1 MDTIP
6 NSNRFADSTVGEAD
20 HRIANSL
27 AAISNLVRMEARNV
41 SVQTSVERARQI
53 LLDASGRIETVGR
66 LHRLLAQSNGKAVPA
81 AEFLQDVCAAMS
93 SIAADHQVS
102 ASVECSGDLTIPPK
116 AGLPLGLLTAELFS
130 NSVKYAHPT
139 GLPTFIRVGFD
150 RGRDGGLT
158 FVFEDDGVG
167 LPENFDPA
175 RDGSLGMRVARA
187 LSEQLC
193 GRYEWQDYGIGLRF
207 VCRFPA

>member
-1 MDTIP
+1 MDTILD
-6 NSNRFADSTVGEAD
+6 SERSADLAIGEAD

-27 AAISNLVRMEARNV
+27 AAISNLVRMEARNA
-41 SVQTSVERARQI
+41 SAETSVERVRHI
-53 LLDASGRIETVGR
+53 LLDALGRIETVGR

-81 AEFLQDVCAAMS
+81 AEFLRDVCAAMG
-93 SIAADHQVS
+93 SIAGDDQVS
-102 ASVECSGDLTIPPK
+102 ATVECSDDLTIPPR

-139 GLPTFIRVGFD
+139 GLPTIIRIECA
-150 RGRDGGLT
+150 REQDGALT

-175 RDGSLGMRVARA
+175 RDGSLGMRVAKA
-187 LSEQLC
+187 LSEQLR
-193 GRYEWQDYGIGLRF
+193 GRYEWRDFGIGLRF
-207 VCRFPA
+207 TCRFPV